1 MATQV
6 SAKAEAV
13 RAPAPHRWTRRQYDQ
28 MIEAGILDEDDRVEL
43 INGEI
48 VTVSPQQSPHATGV
62 TLVADELRL
71 AYSRDYTVRTQLPL
85 VLDPDSEPEPDVA
98 VVVGKPRDYLK
109 AHPTTAI
116 LVVEVADTSL
126 SKDRTEKVQLYARH
140 GIPEYWIQNVVD
152 ECLEVY
158 RDPDPA
164 GETYQTKLTLH
175 RGHTI
180 TPPQGA
186 KPIAVAD
193 MLP

>member
-1 MATQV
+1 MAAQV
-6 SAKAEAV
+6 STKAEAV
-13 RAPAPHRWTRRQYDQ
+13 RAPVLHRWTRQQYDQ

-85 VLDPDSEPEPDVA
+85 ALDPDSEPEPDVA

-140 GIPEYWIQNVVD
+140 GISEYWIQNVVD

-164 GETYQTKLTLH
+164 GETYQTKLTLR
-175 RGHTI
+175 RGDTI
-180 TPPQGA
+180 TPPKGINA
-186 KPIAVAD
+186 IEVAD
-193 MLP
+193 ILP

>member
-1 MATQV
+1 MAMQV
-6 SAKAEAV
+6 STKAEAV
-13 RAPAPHRWTRRQYDQ
+13 RAPALHRWTRRQYEQ
-28 MIEAGILDEDDRVEL
+28 MIEVGILDEDDRVEL

-85 VLDPDSEPEPDVA
+85 ALDPDSEPEPDVA

-126 SKDRTEKVQLYARH
+126 SKDRTEKVQLYARN

-158 RDPDPA
+158 RNPT
-164 GETYQTKLTLH
+164 GETYQTKLTLR
-175 RGHTI
+175 RGDTI
-180 TPPQGA
+180 TPPKGINA
-186 KPIAVAD
+186 IEVAD
-193 MLP
+193 VLP

>member
-1 MATQV
+1 M
-6 SAKAEAV
+6 
-13 RAPAPHRWTRRQYDQ
+13 
-28 MIEAGILDEDDRVEL
+28 
-43 INGEI
+43 
-48 VTVSPQQSPHATGV
+48 
-62 TLVADELRL
+62 
-71 AYSRDYTVRTQLPL
+71 
-85 VLDPDSEPEPDVA
+85 
-98 VVVGKPRDYLK
+98 K

-126 SKDRTEKVQLYARH
+126 SKDRTEKVPLYARN
-140 GIPEYWIQNVVD
+140 GIPEYWILNVVD
-152 ECLEVY
+152 DCLEVY
-158 RDPDPA
+158 RDPT

>member
-6 SAKAEAV
+6 SKKTDAI
-13 RAPAPHRWTRRQYDQ
+13 RAPASHRWTRRQYDQ
-28 MIEAGILDEDDRVEL
+28 MIEAGILNEDDRVEL
-43 INGEI
+43 IDGEI
-48 VTVSPQQSPHATGV
+48 IEMSPQQSPHATGV

-85 VLDPDSEPEPDVA
+85 ALDPDSEPEPDVA

-116 LVVEVADTSL
+116 LVVKVADTSL

-152 ECLEVY
+152 DCLEVY
-158 RDPDPA
+158 RDHDPA
-164 GETYQTKLTLH
+164 GETNQTKLTLH
-175 RGHTI
+175 RGDTI
-180 TPPQGA
+180 TPPQDA
-186 KPIAVAD
+186 KPIAVTD